1 LVTLGEEILGFGVSW
16 IKGLLDNPSIW
27 VSDMLFSDRDQESTG
42 KAEEFLEK
50 TFFTEARIHHILKVI
65 VTEYILLTNEELALW
80 QEDSLKFF
88 LHMKLQSN
96 EVKGNFLREKAK
108 GLIAGIQLR
117 FSSHFESFCAI
128 LIEQLKTMPSDTVQQ
143 QTQKEAFL

>member
-1 LVTLGEEILGFGVSW
+1 
-16 IKGLLDNPSIW
+16 
-27 VSDMLFSDRDQESTG
+27 M
-42 KAEEFLEK
+42 AEEFLEK

-65 VTEYILLTNEELALW
+65 VTEYILITNEELSLW

-96 EVKGNFLREKAK
+96 EVKGNYLREKAK

-117 FSSHFESFCAI
+117 FSSHFESFCAM
-128 LIEQLKTMPSDTVQQ
+128 LIEQLKTMPSGTVQQ
-143 QTQKEAFL
+143 QTQKEALL